1 MKQFHI
7 AGYIKKYQF
16 PIVILSLLA
25 GLFFYVYM
33 QRQQTYSATAVISY
47 TNDGA
52 EEGLAP
58 DGSLIDVSE
67 IYSSQVMAKVFD
79 RMGLNYNDYNLDELR
94 SRVSINEIV
103 SEEDRAVQEAK
114 NEAGEM
120 VESKPTK
127 YYVTFTAE
135 RNDSD
140 HPEEFAR
147 QVLDNMLDVYIQTY
161 GENHINTSLA
171 ANDISD
177 INERDYDY
185 LEMAE
190 LLESS
195 IDDALESVVTRYN
208 ENSNF
213 RSAENGYS
221 FSDLYQKF
229 SFLKSTEVSNVFAYI
244 LNNQVTKNREALLAK
259 YQNRIEN
266 YHLEN
271 NASQTEIDAI
281 NAVIDSYVNMM
292 RESGNTN
299 ITADYILEMVHDTD
313 TEKETYSNVDQTVEY
328 DVLMK
333 DYVKNRKDFEWAL
346 IDTAY
351 CKYIMEIYSGEASVE
366 TVVELDDPDTAV
378 PEVEKEAAD
387 AQSDAATAEITADD
401 TAVESAADAAVAESA
416 DGDVTADT
424 AGDASGADST
434 AAGDTAATDGVK
446 TASQEVIDNTAAM
459 LADLVSQTNEL
470 YTLMNQVN
478 AEYNEY
484 AGAEN
489 ISLLS
494 NIVVIANRQILLY
507 AGIVVII
514 FLCIFCAVAVVI
526 GRLGDIVDFYMYK
539 DRKYDLPNRV
549 GCDKFMEGY
558 ANQLVPQH
566 FCCIVLRVSK
576 MKEKNDRYGRDAM
589 DNMMLK
595 FNEMVKAIF
604 PVGEDCF
611 IALNGVGQYV
621 IFTKNMTKE
630 HLDTY
635 VGYLEHE
642 AAEYNEAVE
651 CKIEYECGSV
661 ESSSAGVYRIK
672 LLLMNA
678 MHGLKPAQTISC
690 RQEG

>member
-52 EEGLAP
+52 KEGLAP

-67 IYSSQVMAKVFD
+67 IYSSQVMSKVFE
-79 RMGLNYNDYNLDELR
+79 RMGLNYSDYNLDELR

-103 SEEDRAVQEAK
+103 SEEDKAVQEAK
-114 NEAGEM
+114 NEAGET
-120 VESKPTK
+120 VESKPKK

-140 HPEEFAR
+140 QPEEFAR

-271 NASQTEIDAI
+271 NASQTEIDSI

-299 ITADYILEMVHDTD
+299 ITADYILELHDND
-313 TEKETYSNVDQTVEY
+313 QENYSNVDQTVEY

-333 DYVKNRKDFEWAL
+333 DYVNNRKDFEWAL

-351 CKYIMEIYSGEASVE
+351 CKYIMEIYSGEASVG
-366 TVVELDDPDTAV
+366 TVVKLDAPDTAV
-378 PEVEKEAAD
+378 PEVEKEVAD
-387 AQSDAATAEITADD
+387 AQSDAVTSESTTDD
-401 TAVESAADAAVAESA
+401 AADAADENDSS
-416 DGDVTADT
+416 TAVSDSTDTTDT
-424 AGDASGADST
+424 AEDAAP
-434 AAGDTAATDGVK
+434 AATGGVK

-558 ANQLVPQH
+558 ANQLVPQN
-566 FCCIVLRVSK
+566 FCCIVLRVSRI
-576 MKEKNDRYGRDAM
+576 KEKNDKYGRETM

-595 FNEMVKAIF
+595 FNEMVKEIF

-611 IALNGVGQYV
+611 IALNGIGQYV

-642 AAEYNEAVE
+642 AAEYNESVE

>member
-7 AGYIKKYQF
+7 AGYLKKYQF

-33 QRQQTYSATAVISY
+33 QRQQTYSATVVINY

-52 EEGLAP
+52 EDGLAP
-58 DGSLIDVSE
+58 DGSQIDVSE
-67 IYSSQVMAKVFD
+67 IYSSQVMSRVFE
-79 RMGLNYNDYNLDELR
+79 RMGLNYDDHNLDELR

-103 SEEDRAVQEAK
+103 SEEDKAVAEAK
-114 NEAGEM
+114 NEAGET

-127 YYVTFTAE
+127 YYVTFTAK

-140 HPEEFAR
+140 QPEKFAR

-190 LLESS
+190 LLENS
-195 IDDALESVVTRYN
+195 INDALESVENRYN

-259 YQNRIEN
+259 YQNRIES

-281 NAVIDSYVNMM
+281 NAVIDSYVTMM
-292 RESGNTN
+292 RESGNTD
-299 ITADYILEMVHDTD
+299 IKADYILEMVHDTGQED
-313 TEKETYSNVDQTVEY
+313 YSNIDQTVEY

-333 DYVKNRKDFEWAL
+333 DYVNNRKDFEWAL

-351 CKYIMEIYSGEASVE
+351 CKYIMEIYSGEASVG
-366 TVVELDDPDTAV
+366 TVVKLDAPETAA
-378 PEVEKEAAD
+378 ETDSSDAEKAAAD
-387 AQSDAATAEITADD
+387 QQSDT
-401 TAVESAADAAVAESA
+401 ADAADDAEVLA
-416 DGDVTADT
+416 VPT
-424 AGDASGADST
+424 
-434 AAGDTAATDGVK
+434 GVK
-446 TASQEVIDNTAAM
+446 TASQEVVDNTAAM

-470 YTLMNQVN
+470 YTLMDQVN

-494 NIVVIANRQILLY
+494 NIVVVANRRILLY
-507 AGIVVII
+507 TGIVVII
-514 FLCIFCAVAVVI
+514 FLCIFCAAAVVI

-539 DRKYDLPNRV
+539 DRKYDLPNRI

-558 ANQLVPQH
+558 ANRLVPQN

-576 MKEKNDRYGRDAM
+576 MKEKNSRYGRETM
-589 DNMMLK
+589 DNMLLK
-595 FNEMVKAIF
+595 FNEMIKEIF

-611 IALNGVGQYV
+611 IALNSVGQYV

-630 HLDTY
+630 HMDAY

-642 AAEYNEAVE
+642 AAEYNEAME
-651 CKIEYECGSV
+651 CKIEYDCGSV
-661 ESSSAGVYRIK
+661 ESSSSGVYRIK

-678 MHGLKPAQTISC
+678 MHGLKPAQTLLS
-690 RQEG
+690 RQED

>member
-52 EEGLAP
+52 KEGLAP

-67 IYSSQVMAKVFD
+67 IYSSQVMSKVFE
-79 RMGLNYNDYNLDELR
+79 RMGLNYSDYNLDELR

-103 SEEDRAVQEAK
+103 SEEDKAVQEAK
-114 NEAGEM
+114 NEAGET

-140 HPEEFAR
+140 QPEEFAR

-161 GENHINTSLA
+161 AENHINTSLA

-208 ENSNF
+208 ENSSF

-299 ITADYILEMVHDTD
+299 ITADYILELHDTD
-313 TEKETYSNVDQTVEY
+313 QENYSNVDQTVEY

-333 DYVKNRKDFEWAL
+333 DYVNNRKDFEWAL

-351 CKYIMEIYSGEASVE
+351 CKYIMEIYSGEASVG
-366 TVVELDDPDTAV
+366 TVVKLDAPDTTV
-378 PEVEKEAAD
+378 
-387 AQSDAATAEITADD
+387 ATGT
-401 TAVESAADAAVAESA
+401 
-416 DGDVTADT
+416 
-424 AGDASGADST
+424 DST
-434 AAGDTAATDGVK
+434 AAAGSTGNASGVEEEAATTAGADDSAAAAATGGVK
-446 TASQEVIDNTAAM
+446 TTSQEAIDNTAAM
-459 LADLVSQTNEL
+459 LEDLVSQTNEL

-558 ANQLVPQH
+558 ANQLVPQN
-566 FCCIVLRVSK
+566 FCCIVLRVSRI
-576 MKEKNDRYGRDAM
+576 KEKNDKYGRDAM

-611 IALNGVGQYV
+611 IALNGIGQYV

-642 AAEYNEAVE
+642 AEEYNEAVE

-678 MHGLKPAQTISC
+678 MHGLKPAQTVSC
-690 RQEG
+690 KQEG

>member
-7 AGYIKKYQF
+7 AGYLKKYQF
-16 PIVILSLLA
+16 LIVILSLLA

-52 EEGLAP
+52 EDGLAP
-58 DGSLIDVSE
+58 DGSQIDVSE
-67 IYSSQVMAKVFD
+67 IYSSQVMSRVFE
-79 RMGLNYNDYNLDELR
+79 RMGLNYDDHNLDELR

-103 SEEDRAVQEAK
+103 SEEDKAVAEAK
-114 NEAGEM
+114 NEAGET

-127 YYVTFTAE
+127 YYVTFTAK

-140 HPEEFAR
+140 QPEKFAR

-177 INERDYDY
+177 VNARDYDY

-190 LLESS
+190 LLENS
-195 IDDALESVVTRYN
+195 INDALESVENRYN
-208 ENSNF
+208 ENNNF

-259 YQNRIEN
+259 YQNRIES

-281 NAVIDSYVNMM
+281 NAVIDSYVTMM
-292 RESGNTN
+292 RESGNTD
-299 ITADYILEMVHDTD
+299 IKADYILEMVHDTGQED
-313 TEKETYSNVDQTVEY
+313 HSNIDQTVEY

-333 DYVKNRKDFEWAL
+333 DYVNNRKDFEWAL

-351 CKYIMEIYSGEASVE
+351 CKYIMEIYSGEASVG
-366 TVVELDDPDTAV
+366 TVVKLDAPETDSSDAEKAAADEQSDTADAKDDAEV
-378 PEVEKEAAD
+378 PAAP
-387 AQSDAATAEITADD
+387 T
-401 TAVESAADAAVAESA
+401 
-416 DGDVTADT
+416 
-424 AGDASGADST
+424 
-434 AAGDTAATDGVK
+434 GVK
-446 TASQEVIDNTAAM
+446 TASQEVVDNTAAM

-470 YTLMNQVN
+470 YTLMDQVN

-494 NIVVIANRQILLY
+494 NIVVVANRRILLY
-507 AGIVVII
+507 TGIVVII
-514 FLCIFCAVAVVI
+514 FLCIFCAAAVVI

-539 DRKYDLPNRV
+539 DRKYDLPNRI

-558 ANQLVPQH
+558 ANRLVPQH

-576 MKEKNDRYGRDAM
+576 MKEKNSRYGRETM
-589 DNMMLK
+589 DNMLLK
-595 FNEMVKAIF
+595 FNEMIKEIF

-611 IALNGVGQYV
+611 IALNSVGQYV

-630 HLDTY
+630 HMDAY

-651 CKIEYECGSV
+651 CKIEYDCGSV
-661 ESSSAGVYRIK
+661 ESTSSGVYRIK

-678 MHGLKPAQTISC
+678 MHGLKPAQTLFC
-690 RQEG
+690 RQEDR